1 MTDARDRLYLQMLVV
16 RCQTGDRAALE
27 ELVGRCQP
35 RLRVFLHKLLGR
47 PGPVDDLSQE
57 VWADVVRDLA
67 RLSDPAAFLPWFY
80 RIARNRAYRLFRGRR
95 EPADSIDS
103 VEPDLAAAE
112 EPEFSAEDARAVH
125 AALDQLGPEHREA
138 LVLRFMEEMT
148 YEQIAAVAGC
158 QVGTIRSR
166 IHNAKRQ
173 LRTILERQKV

>member
-1 MTDARDRLYLQMLVV
+1 MTDPTDRLYLQMLVV
-16 RCQTGDRAALE
+16 RCQTGDRVALE

-47 PGPVDDLSQE
+47 ADQVDDLSQE
-57 VWADVVRDLA
+57 IWADVVRDLP
-67 RLSDPAAFLPWFY
+67 RLN

-95 EPADSIDS
+95 EAADSLDL
-103 VEPDLAAAE
+103 VEPNLAAAE

-138 LVLRFMEEMT
+138 LMLRFMEEMS

-158 QVGTIRSR
+158 QVGTVRSR

-173 LRTILERQKV
+173 LREIIERQNK

>member
-1 MTDARDRLYLQMLVV
+1 MTDPTDRLYLQMLVV
-16 RCQTGDRAALE
+16 RCQTGDRVALE

-47 PGPVDDLSQE
+47 ADQVDDLSQE
-57 VWADVVRDLA
+57 IWADVVRDLP
-67 RLSDPAAFLPWFY
+67 RLNDPGAFLPWFY

-95 EPADSIDS
+95 EAADSLDL
-103 VEPDLAAAE
+103 VEPNLAAAE

-138 LVLRFMEEMT
+138 LMLRFMEEMS

-158 QVGTIRSR
+158 QVGTVRSR

-173 LRTILERQKV
+173 LREIIERQNK